1 MVHTLPIPSIELIS
15 PLVEIANVVLVIEL
29 IKSSTLLTDANLVAR
44 HLVQN
49 IAEWVILTKRILVAQ
64 LLVVECNRDILVEL
78 IVVAAGL
85 LTADSSLSGG
95 CWWRRSCF

>member
-1 MVHTLPIPSIELIS
+1 MTVPPIELIS

-64 LLVVECNRDILVEL
+64 LLVVEGNILVIVVEL
-78 IVVAAGL
+78 IMVAAGL